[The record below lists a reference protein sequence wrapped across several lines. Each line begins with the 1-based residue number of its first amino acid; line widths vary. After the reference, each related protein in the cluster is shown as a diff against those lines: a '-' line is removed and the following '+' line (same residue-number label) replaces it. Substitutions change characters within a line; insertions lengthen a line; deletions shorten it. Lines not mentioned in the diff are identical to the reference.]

1 MQALETHSHEHYLF
15 FMHFRVVTQP
25 LPSVGRAR
33 SPFGKL
39 GRLTKKS
46 NTFVYLALNPFQ
58 ILSLDDDHFSQLERL
73 TVVLYDKT
81 SPWTSVNEARR
92 ELFCH
97 KNCTREKL
105 LPTKDALLQY
115 VQRAVYQAGI
125 WTSSTQNQLLIPLPH
140 NLAWTKVSGSWVP
153 VWTTIPE
160 ISKACV
166 KPIKCSCKGDCSNK
180 CSKCSKANLVCSP
193 LCKSKYSS

>member
-1 MQALETHSHEHYLF
+1 M
-15 FMHFRVVTQP
+15 
-25 LPSVGRAR
+25 
-33 SPFGKL
+33 
-39 GRLTKKS
+39 
-46 NTFVYLALNPFQ
+46 YLARNPFQ

-81 SPWTSVNEARR
+81 SPWTSVNGARR

-97 KNCTREKL
+97 RNCTMEKL
-105 LPTKDALLQY
+105 IATD
-115 VQRAVYQAGI
+115 QRCTSAVCP
-125 WTSSTQNQLLIPLPH
+125 TSSLPGR
-140 NLAWTKVSGSWVP
+140 NLDKQHSKSAFDSFAEDFAWTKVSGSWVP
-153 VWTTIPE
+153 VWMTIPE

-193 LCKSKYSS
+193 LCKSKCSS